1 MHLSP
6 NLKFTIAIPPI
17 YEDLG
22 DVGKTLRI
30 GSRILRTNGFHLNP
44 GKMAGAPRCFCWGKG
59 PQKSCSSY
67 YFFGVFEYLGYVL
80 SEKKLRRGVF
90 QQKKSKNGQPF
101 WFWQFFRFMTS
112 PTGPSQGPR
121 LLDGHRLVG
130 LHDMGGVPGHF
141 VHPFILG
148 YTAWLIRIPRK
159 GINVYIERYL
169 DIESGRYIIYIY
181 TCHDPYQKISLHHE
195 SISKEKST
203 NQWYFLVG
211 LSSEFRDRLILD
223 IDPPISLI
231 SRDSEQQSI
240 AHLFHSIMQKSN
252 DLLIQP

>member
-181 TCHDPYQKISLHHE
+181 IYMSWSLP
-195 SISKEKST
+195 K
-203 NQWYFLVG
+203 NQLTSWVNF
-211 LSSEFRDRLILD
+211 
-223 IDPPISLI
+223 
-231 SRDSEQQSI
+231 
-240 AHLFHSIMQKSN
+240 
-252 DLLIQP
+252 